1 MVGDV
6 VGMCVAAG
14 TSRKGSGRGAQ
25 IDFIRSSLTLP
36 PTHPSLRYVSPV
48 PPALLL
54 LRSRFL
60 PSTNH
65 PTQVPH
71 IVRELVGI
79 KTFFVLAA
87 NALRR
92 KMTEAGAPAAL
103 VLQVVDAKDIQRR
116 AKVPDKANRVRWI
129 SLEKVAAL
137 LASETELVDI
147 DGRML
152 KYLEPKDVTFRAV
165 VILGL
170 AETYR
175 VYNHKWFSR
184 VSKDKDKYGNDILVV
199 KVVALL
205 EDAYMIAQLD
215 VLAEVHSTVLLP
227 LLAVAASFENEGG
240 GAAQQLKIQTLR
252 LQMVTS
258 IDVDAMKSVVRANTN
273 LDAAQ
278 FDNCKVGVLLYLK
291 KMEDKTRE
299 HLRRTRANNLPLALA
314 DEFMAPAVAD
324 LICKMA
330 FDDGLLLG
338 EVGPVA
344 EQVGVLPWSVGSAST
359 GGIYTLEMTARQI
372 AADCEIEVR
381 AELGDHGVGLK
392 LDKFRWWEDVLKPV
406 LPEFLKWRK
415 LGCPQNP
422 NYMDDFVNLLRNA
435 FQVARLT
442 TMCVE
447 VGVNHLK
454 ESSSG
459 PGHTTPSGRQTQ
471 QTVYDA
477 HLKIKAAAKEET
489 RRIKENNGD
498 GDGGGE
504 QKDENGGEGEPN
516 AKKAKI
522 GMRGQA
528 KYMREP
534 KTKSFIF
541 MWLRQISL
549 YAAAG
554 EAHFVEARKAAGQ
567 RADTAVRTTDED
579 AAILTNVRE
588 NDEANA
594 AAVQKAGA
602 DFVSKLAAAK
612 EKLVDIMV
620 QPEAFQLV
628 PLTVKYTIKMMI
640 ETLVERKV
648 RRNPALNVTA
658 VKAELAKMSAGGD
671 NGLRNEMRVDFF
683 GEEWRCAFAPKN
695 MPQAH
700 QDKAVAKAKE
710 MATKEM
716 VKAGTAWAWK
726 VVDEV
731 EVEGEGGEGKAE

>member
-1 MVGDV
+1 MCGGGDV
-6 VGMCVAAG
+6 EERQWARG
-14 TSRKGSGRGAQ
+14 TNRFYTFKSDSPPRTSTPPLRLPYPPP
-25 IDFIRSSLTLP
+25 SSSVP
-36 PTHPSLRYVSPV
+36 VSSP
-48 PPALLL
+48 
-54 LRSRFL
+54 RR
-60 PSTNH
+60 T

-92 KMTEAGAPAAL
+92 KMTEAGASPAL
-103 VLQVVDAKDIQRR
+103 VRQVVDAKEIQRR

-137 LASETELVDI
+137 LASETALVDF
-147 DGRML
+147 DGRMEQ
-152 KYLEPKDVTFRAV
+152 YLEPKDVTFRAI

-184 VSKDKDKYGNDILVV
+184 VSKDKDKYGEDILVV
-199 KVVALL
+199 KVAALL
-205 EDAYMIAQLD
+205 EDVYMIAQLD

-227 LLAVAASFENEGG
+227 LLAAAASFENEGG

-258 IDVDAMKSVVRANTN
+258 IDVDAMKSVVRAKTN

-422 NYMDDFVNLLRNA
+422 NYMDGFVNLLRNA
-435 FQVARLT
+435 LQVARLT

-489 RRIKENNGD
+489 GRIRENNGD
-498 GDGGGE
+498 GDGGE

-567 RADTAVRTTDED
+567 RADTAVRTTKED